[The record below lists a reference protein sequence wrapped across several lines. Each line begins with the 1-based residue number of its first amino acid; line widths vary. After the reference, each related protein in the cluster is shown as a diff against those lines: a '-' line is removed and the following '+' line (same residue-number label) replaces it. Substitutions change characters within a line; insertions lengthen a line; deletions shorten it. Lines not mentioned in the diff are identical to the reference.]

1 MDSFVHKYAGLVAG
15 VLSGFDR
22 LIFRG
27 TLRTL
32 AFTKGMMGYLW
43 AAGVGSG
50 RQGRDPAGESPA
62 VSIAR
67 FGHVAMPRPMS
78 GNCLGIAWC
87 KRSGRRADTE
97 PQRWVQ
103 PVGLASMGA

>member
-22 LIFRG
+22 LVFRG

-43 AAGVGSG
+43 AAGVLLKDFRHHAEQVTGQLKAASLCIGS
-50 RQGRDPAGESPA
+50 A
-62 VSIAR
+62 
-67 FGHVAMPRPMS
+67 
-78 GNCLGIAWC
+78 
-87 KRSGRRADTE
+87 
-97 PQRWVQ
+97 
-103 PVGLASMGA
+103 